1 MKKSLLTLFLLP
13 GLFSCTS
20 ADHVDDSPVLASVQN
35 STLTLETALREIP
48 EIVLAQDTLS
58 AVLSYTEQ
66 WVDSEVRVKEAER
79 IGLSNTP
86 EVRDRLIRL
95 RKQLLQDALKDVI
108 LNEHEDELEVTR
120 EEAQNYYQAHREKFT
135 LEERY
140 VRFRHLTT
148 RTRTEADNAKRDLLR
163 GVSWEDV
170 ADEYSVNSQA
180 QLRKSEQFWPISMAT
195 GDNRLL
201 KQYLNV
207 IGLREISPI
216 QYFRGQYHFVQLL
229 EERPAGDHPD
239 LEWLIPQI
247 TEWLKIE
254 KARRITNTYVRNLY
268 LESEASNEISKASVS
283 DVSQYLNNLSN

>member
-1 MKKSLLTLFLLP
+1 MKKSLLTLFILP

-20 ADHVDDSPVLASVQN
+20 TDQIDDSPVLASVQN
-35 STLTLETALREIP
+35 STLTLETALSEIP
-48 EIVLAQDTLS
+48 ENVLAQDTLS

-66 WVDSEVRVKEAER
+66 WVDAEIKVKEAER
-79 IGLSNTP
+79 IGLSNAP
-86 EVRDRLIRL
+86 EIRNRLIRL

-135 LEERY
+135 LEEHY

-170 ADEYSVNSQA
+170 ANEYSINNQE
-180 QLRKSEQFWPISMAT
+180 QLRKSRQFWPISMAT
-195 GDNRLL
+195 GDNSLL
-201 KQYLNV
+201 RQYLNV
-207 IGLREISPI
+207 IGLREISPV
-216 QYFRGQYHFVQLL
+216 QYFRGQYHFVQLM
-229 EERPAGDHPD
+229 EERPEGDHPD

-247 TEWLKIE
+247 TEWLKLE
-254 KARRITNTYVRNLY
+254 KARRITNTYIRNLY
-268 LESEASNEISKASVS
+268 LESEANDEISKADIS
-283 DVSQYLNNLSN
+283 DVSQYLNNPSN